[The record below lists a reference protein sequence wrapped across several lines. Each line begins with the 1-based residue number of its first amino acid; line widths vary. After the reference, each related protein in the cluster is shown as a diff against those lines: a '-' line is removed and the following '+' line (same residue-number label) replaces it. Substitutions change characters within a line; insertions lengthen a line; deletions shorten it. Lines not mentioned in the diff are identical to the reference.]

1 MPEKVR
7 LHKFLASCG
16 IASRRKAEKL
26 ILAGR
31 VKVNGELINEL
42 GSKVNPLLDK
52 VSVNNKEIR
61 PHALGV
67 MLLNKPRGVVSTL
80 SDPEGRKSIAQYLTK
95 HFKSYFPVGRLDT
108 DSSGLI
114 ILTNDGELSEKL
126 LHPRYQLKRIYLCE
140 VSGSVSEEL
149 LAKLRRGV
157 NLRDGLARAL
167 VRIYHQTENG
177 TLLEVTI
184 REGRNR
190 IVRRIF
196 EKVGHPV
203 LTLRRIAHGPFRLG
217 TLRPGEVRKLSQK
230 EYVRLREKILDV
242 N

>member
-1 MPEKVR
+1 M
-7 LHKFLASCG
+7 HKYLASCG
-16 IASRRKAEKL
+16 IAARRKAEKL
-26 ILAGR
+26 ILDGR
-31 VKVNGELINEL
+31 VKVNGELVTEL
-42 GSKVNPLLDK
+42 GSKVDPERDK
-52 VSVNNKEIR
+52 VFVNNKEVR
-61 PHALGV
+61 PHVLGV

-80 SDPEGRKSIAQYLTK
+80 SDPEGRKSIANYLTK

-114 ILTNDGELSEKL
+114 ILTNDGALTEKL
-126 LHPRYQLKRIYLCE
+126 LHPRYQLKRVYICE
-140 VSGSVSEEL
+140 VSGSVSEDL
-149 LAKLRRGV
+149 LGRLRRGI

-167 VRIYHQTENG
+167 VKIYQQTENG

-203 LTLRRIAHGPFRLG
+203 ISLKRIAHGPFRLG
-217 TLRPGEVRKLSQK
+217 KLRSGEVRKLSEK
-230 EYVRLREKILDV
+230 EYAQLREKILNAV
-242 N
+242 